1 LTDSF
6 LSYGYDLPQNSVL
19 ANYRPFIKT
28 REDIMEFH
36 VDNQLDEKTEI
47 LLREIIGA
55 AIDVHRELGPGYLE
69 KVYEQAMALEL
80 RNRGLAYA
88 TQVPIAVLYKGEK
101 IHGHVLDMAVEGKV
115 ILELKS
121 VETLLPIHEAQ
132 ILSYLK
138 STGLIAG
145 LLINF
150 KEKLVKNGIRR
161 FVRTKRYS

>member
-1 LTDSF
+1 
-6 LSYGYDLPQNSVL
+6 
-19 ANYRPFIKT
+19 
-28 REDIMEFH
+28 MELR

-47 LLREIIGA
+47 LIRNIIGA

-80 RNRGLAYA
+80 KYRGLAYA
-88 TQVPIAVLYKGEK
+88 TQVPVAVYYKGEK
-101 IHGHVLDMAVEGKV
+101 IRGQVLDMVVEGKV

-121 VETLLPIHEAQ
+121 VEILLPIHEAQ

-138 STGLIAG
+138 STDLPAG

-150 KEKLVKNGIRR
+150 KEKLVKDGIKR
-161 FVRTKRYS
+161 FVKTKHY